1 MSKLMD
7 LIHQELPKFN
17 PTIAEGVAVSQMEGA
32 ETYIDNIMKL
42 SAQSFPPGLTYE
54 GYVRCTVEEEFDIIS
69 EKKTQNHTLELA
81 PSSLYLVKYLFK
93 YKGENLI
100 PRPIYLPFVDK
111 GGMITFRSKQ
121 FIVMPV
127 LADQTL
133 SVAKE
138 GIFVPFLSA
147 KVTFK
152 QMQYWFKMNGI
163 QKNHDLIW
171 SKIYNREASNQP
183 RRSTRADLSVRA
195 NCTMAHYL
203 FCKYGVREVFRRFCG
218 IEDLIILN
226 HRPSLDDY
234 PREQYTICSS
244 SGIRPRGVKNKD
256 YTPTRI
262 HLVIPNDRLNSSTLG
277 MVTGLFYVLDHY
289 THRFDDTVFE
299 KSDDSQEQAE
309 NISAEIRLWRILLG
323 RIIFSNKDSDGQMEL
338 KINDHIESLDQYVD
352 DTTKD
357 GLDAQGYQVD
367 DLYDLMAILVADFTK
382 IYMETNV
389 ASMYGKQLAVLRYV
403 LSEIVKAISVFK
415 YKLVSIRNRELTAA
429 DINKYSAKFL
439 KPELIF
445 TNLSKHNEITS
456 EQCSDDNMMFKY
468 TSRVILQ
475 EKATGLS
482 SKKSSASFKDPSK
495 LLDVSIAEAGSI
507 LDLPKTEPTGR
518 IALNPFLKID
528 KSYKIRQSE
537 ELKPLINEI
546 RKHIV
551 RG

>member
-7 LIHQELPKFN
+7 AIHQDLPKFN
-17 PTIAEGVAVSQMEGA
+17 PIVAEGVAVSQMEFVEA
-32 ETYIDNIMKL
+32 YIDNIWRL
-42 SAQSFPPGLTYE
+42 TAQSFPEGLVYE
-54 GYVRCTVEEEFDIIS
+54 GYERCSVEEEFDIIS
-69 EKKTQNHTLELA
+69 EKKTQSHTLELA
-81 PSSLYLVKYLFK
+81 PSSLYLVKYLLS
-93 YKGENLI
+93 YKGERLF

-111 GGMITFRSKQ
+111 GGMITFRGKQ
-121 FIVMPV
+121 FVVMPV

-147 KVTFK
+147 KITFK

-171 SKIYNREASNQP
+171 SKIYNTEASKQP
-183 RRSTRADLSVRA
+183 RRSTRADLSIRA
-195 NCTMAHYL
+195 TSTIPHYL

-218 IEDLIILN
+218 IDNLYITDQPIDKTQFPED
-226 HRPSLDDY
+226 
-234 PREQYTICSS
+234 QYTVCSS
-244 SGIRPRGVKNKD
+244 SGIRPRNVRNKD
-256 YTPTRI
+256 YIPTKI
-262 HLVIPNDRLNSSTLG
+262 KVVVPNNRLSSGTLG
-277 MVTGLFYVLDHY
+277 MLTGLFYVLDHY
-289 THRFDDTVFE
+289 THRFDASVFE
-299 KSDDSQEQAE
+299 YRTDPIEQAE
-309 NISAEIRLWRILLG
+309 NVENEIRLWRIVLG
-323 RIIFSNKDSDGQMEL
+323 HVIFSNKDSDGQMEI
-338 KINDHIESLDQYVD
+338 KIGDHMESLDQYMD
-352 DTTKD
+352 DTTRD

-382 IYMETNV
+382 LYMETNV
-389 ASMYGKQLAVLRYV
+389 ASMYGKQLAVNRYV
-403 LSEIVKAISVFK
+403 LSEIVRAISTFR
-415 YKLVSIRNRELTAA
+415 YKLISIKNRELTIS
-429 DINKYSAKFL
+429 DINKYAAKYL

-475 EKATGLS
+475 EKATGIS
-482 SKKSSASFKDPSK
+482 SKKSSSMFKDPSK

-518 IALNPFLKID
+518 IALNPFLKLD

-537 ELKPLINEI
+537 ELRPLIDEI
-546 RKHIV
+546 RRHIQ